1 MYNVNVNVSLMVE
14 NVIQTKSGIT
24 KNVGSSVKIK
34 KNIVCAKKIIWNPAT
49 YTCEIFS
56 KYY

>member
-24 KNVGSSVKIK
+24 KNVGSSVKIQ
-34 KNIVCAKKIIWNPAT
+34 KNIVCAKKIICNPAT